1 MNRKI
6 LFILVT
12 GKSLNNENNYN
23 KNFILFNEKYI
34 EFVKLLTSLA
44 ITVVTMLMILDWCLF
59 YI

>member
-44 ITVVTMLMILDWCLF
+44 ITAVAMLMILD
-59 YI
+59 